1 MMNLDINK
9 DRFILLPYL
18 IKWILLTS
26 IIGIFSGSAS
36 AVFLISLN
44 AATKFRNANPVI
56 ILLLPLGGFLV
67 SMIYHRFGKEVAG
80 GNNLILSQIHKPDK
94 VLKLRMAPL
103 VLFGTIV
110 THLLGGSAGREGSA
124 IQMGASI
131 SDQLTHIFSMERRDR
146 KIILIAGM
154 SAGFGSVFGTPLAGA
169 LFGLEVFIIGKM
181 SYEAIL
187 PSFLASIIADEVTQ
201 NWWGVHHSIYNVPF
215 IPEATIKNII
225 WASIA
230 GIFFGLA
237 GRCFSVFVSRW
248 KEFLKK
254 KVSFTPFHAVIGGGI
269 IVALTYMVGTYR
281 YNGLGLDTIS
291 QAFIIDLPF
300 YVFAFKILFTSI
312 TLGSGFK
319 GGEVT
324 CLFFIG
330 SALGNSLSTMIP
342 LPMALMAG
350 MGFVAVFA
358 AASNTPIACTVMAIE
373 LFGGGTG
380 IFAGIACIVA
390 YLFSGHASIYST
402 QIIGVS
408 KHELFHDHQG
418 KSIGDIFADTKNN
431 DNLK

>member
-1 MMNLDINK
+1 MIFNINK
-9 DRFILLPYL
+9 NKFILFPYL
-18 IKWILLTS
+18 IKWIFLTS

-36 AVFLISLN
+36 AIFLIALETV
-44 AATKFRNANPVI
+44 TKLRNANPFI
-56 ILLLPLGGFLV
+56 ILFLPLGGFLV
-67 SMIYHRFGKEVAG
+67 SMIYHHFGKDVAG

-103 VLFGTIV
+103 VLFGTII

-131 SDQLTHIFSMERRDR
+131 SDQLTHIFSLGRRDR

-154 SAGFGSVFGTPLAGA
+154 AAGFGSVFGTPLAGA
-169 LFGLEVFIIGKM
+169 LFGLEVFVIGKM

-201 NWWGVHHSIYNVPF
+201 QWWGVHHSIYNVSF

-225 WASIA
+225 FASIA

-248 KEFLKK
+248 KEFLNKNIK
-254 KVSFTPFHAVIGGGI
+254 FTPLHAGIGGGI
-269 IVALTYMVGTYR
+269 IVILTYTMGTYR

-291 QAFIIDLPF
+291 ESFIISLPF

-330 SALGNSLSTMIP
+330 SALGNSLSSVIP

-350 MGFVAVFA
+350 MGFVAVFS
-358 AASNTPIACTVMAIE
+358 AASNTPIACTIMAIE

-408 KHELFHDHQG
+408 KHELLDDHQG
-418 KSIGDIFADTKNN
+418 KSIGELSKSIKNDQN
-431 DNLK
+431 SK

>member
-1 MMNLDINK
+1 MIFNINK
-9 DRFILLPYL
+9 NKFILFPYL
-18 IKWILLTS
+18 IKWIFLTS

-36 AVFLISLN
+36 AIFLIALETV
-44 AATKFRNANPVI
+44 TKLRNANPFI
-56 ILLLPLGGFLV
+56 ILFLPLGGFLV
-67 SMIYHRFGKEVAG
+67 SMIYHHFGKDVAG

-103 VLFGTIV
+103 VLFGTII

-131 SDQLTHIFSMERRDR
+131 SDQLTHIFSLGRRDR

-154 SAGFGSVFGTPLAGA
+154 AAGFGSVFGTPLAGA
-169 LFGLEVFIIGKM
+169 LFGLEVFVIGKM

-201 NWWGVHHSIYNVPF
+201 QWWGVHHSIYNVSF

-225 WASIA
+225 FASIA

-248 KEFLKK
+248 KEFLNKNIK
-254 KVSFTPFHAVIGGGI
+254 FTPLHAGIGGGI
-269 IVALTYMVGTYR
+269 IVILTYTMGTYR

-291 QAFIIDLPF
+291 ESFIISLPF
-300 YVFAFKILFTSI
+300 YVFVFKILFTSI

-330 SALGNSLSTMIP
+330 SALGNSLSSVIP

-350 MGFVAVFA
+350 MGFVAVFS
-358 AASNTPIACTVMAIE
+358 AASNTPIACTIMAIE

-408 KHELFHDHQG
+408 KHELLDDHQG
-418 KSIGDIFADTKNN
+418 KSIGELSKSIKNDQN
-431 DNLK
+431 SK

>member
-1 MMNLDINK
+1 MIFNINK
-9 DRFILLPYL
+9 NKFILFPYL
-18 IKWILLTS
+18 IKWIFLTS

-36 AVFLISLN
+36 AIFLIALETV
-44 AATKFRNANPVI
+44 TKLRNANPFI
-56 ILLLPLGGFLV
+56 ILFLPLGGFLV
-67 SMIYHRFGKEVAG
+67 SMIYHHFGKDVAG

-103 VLFGTIV
+103 VLLGTII

-131 SDQLTHIFSMERRDR
+131 SDQLTHIFSLGRRDR

-154 SAGFGSVFGTPLAGA
+154 AAGFGSVFGTPLAGA
-169 LFGLEVFIIGKM
+169 LFGLEVFVIGKM

-201 NWWGVHHSIYNVPF
+201 QWWGVHHSIYNVSF

-225 WASIA
+225 FASIA

-248 KEFLKK
+248 KEFLNKNIK
-254 KVSFTPFHAVIGGGI
+254 FTPLHAGIGGGI
-269 IVALTYMVGTYR
+269 IVILTYTMGTYR

-291 QAFIIDLPF
+291 ESFIISLPF

-330 SALGNSLSTMIP
+330 SALGNSLSSVIP

-350 MGFVAVFA
+350 MGFVAVFS
-358 AASNTPIACTVMAIE
+358 AASNTPIACTIMAIE

-408 KHELFHDHQG
+408 KHELLDDHQG
-418 KSIGDIFADTKNN
+418 KSIGELSKSIKNDQN
-431 DNLK
+431 SK